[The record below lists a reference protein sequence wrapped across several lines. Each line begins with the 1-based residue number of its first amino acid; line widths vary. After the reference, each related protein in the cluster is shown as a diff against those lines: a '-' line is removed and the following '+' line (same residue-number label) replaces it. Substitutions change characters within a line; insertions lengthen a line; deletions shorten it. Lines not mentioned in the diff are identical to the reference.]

1 MSHIGRIPK
10 EFIEQLLSRVDIVE
24 VIGSRIALKK
34 AGREYMAC
42 CPFHNEKTPS
52 FTVSPNKQ
60 FYHCFGCGVHG
71 SAISFLMEYEN
82 LEYVEAIEALART
95 AGVSV
100 PREGASDAP
109 KKPKADQNL
118 YHLLTKVSEWYQQQ
132 LPKFSPALNYLQQ
145 RGLSQTIIQQFNLGY
160 APAAWD
166 NIAQHF
172 QTYGADK
179 LLATGLAIQNE
190 QGRIYD
196 RFRDRIMF
204 PIRDRRGR
212 VIGFGGRVLGN
223 DTPKYLNSPE
233 TEVFHKGS
241 ELYGLYEARQ
251 NTRQIERLVVVEGY
265 MDVIA
270 LAQYGV
276 SYAVAT
282 LGTAT
287 TTEHIQQLF
296 RVVPEIVFC
305 FDGDRAGKQ
314 AAWRALENALPELT
328 DERQV
333 KFLFL
338 PTGEDPD
345 TYIRKVGKADFET
358 AVLQALPLTRFF
370 LIGLN
375 NQLGFREN
383 YTLNITEDR
392 TRFIKEAAELL
403 AKMPDILQKKQLLPE
418 LARLGNLDPSQQRLF
433 KQYAHKRNKSDNAEA
448 TKPINKQMLQRTP
461 MRHAI
466 VLLLNFPYLAP
477 LVGNPEQWA
486 QFSVPGLN
494 LFLTLLEIIEINPQI
509 HTATLVEQLR
519 DSPYAK
525 ALQQLHS
532 STVRALLDETTCER
546 EFRDCLVEIKRQ
558 AFQQKIDLLVQKEQ
572 LSGLTDQERN
582 DLLVILDEIH
592 NLAL

>member
-1 MSHIGRIPK
+1 
-10 EFIEQLLSRVDIVE
+10 VE

-95 AGVSV
+95 AGVSI
-100 PREGASDAP
+100 PREGAGDAP

-132 LPKFSPALNYLQQ
+132 LPQFSPALNYLQQ

-160 APAAWD
+160 APAVWD
-166 NIAQHF
+166 KIVQQF
-172 QTYGADK
+172 QAYGSDK

-233 TEVFHKGS
+233 TEVFHKGA

-251 NTRQIERLVVVEGY
+251 NTRQIEHLIVVEGY

-270 LAQYGV
+270 LAQYGI

-287 TTEHIQQLF
+287 TSEHIQQLF

-345 TYIRKVGKADFET
+345 TYIRKVGKTEFEN

-433 KQYAHKRNKSDNAEA
+433 KQYAHKRHKPDNTEA
-448 TKPINKQMLQRTP
+448 AKPINKQMLQRTP

-466 VLLLNFPYLAP
+466 VLLLNFPHLAP

-519 DSPYAK
+519 DSSYAK

>member
-1 MSHIGRIPK
+1 
-10 EFIEQLLSRVDIVE
+10 
-24 VIGSRIALKK
+24 
-34 AGREYMAC
+34 
-42 CPFHNEKTPS
+42 
-52 FTVSPNKQ
+52 
-60 FYHCFGCGVHG
+60 
-71 SAISFLMEYEN
+71 MEYEN

-100 PREGASDAP
+100 PREGAGDAP

-132 LPKFSPALNYLQQ
+132 LPQFSPAFNYLQQ

-166 NIAQHF
+166 KIVQQF
-172 QTYGADK
+172 QAYGSDK

-233 TEVFHKGS
+233 TEVFHKGA

-251 NTRQIERLVVVEGY
+251 NTRQIERLIVVEGY

-270 LAQYGV
+270 LAQYGI

-287 TTEHIQQLF
+287 TSEHIQQLF

-345 TYIRKVGKADFET
+345 TYIRKVGKTEFEN

-433 KQYAHKRNKSDNAEA
+433 KQYAHKHHKPDKAEA

-466 VLLLNFPYLAP
+466 VLLLNFPHLAP

-592 NLAL
+592 HLAL